1 VEYSE
6 EILTQWHQWYS
17 DTSDSDEEDFQS
29 DGSRTNELACSSS
42 IRYVSDQSSST
53 STNNSS
59 DEDYRENMGMASRNR
74 GRTKGYGKGKKKA
87 KPDVAQATPI
97 APPPLI
103 STLPGVKEPKVIRS
117 NPPSLTTVPPKKPS
131 NVVLPKQA
139 SKPVPP
145 LARGSDQPVQYYQ
158 VPLQSIPPQLVS
170 LQVMGG
176 AQPSFATLLTNAGG
190 NTTNMAGLYGSGTII
205 SPIKG
210 TLPAKAFISNTGK
223 GFSTGGTTTKSAS
236 SSKGSTVGSSKTGNI
251 IFVQQQPQRVSVIMN
266 PRNIVLAPPTS
277 SGHLTQLDGPISK
290 KGKKRKS
297 PDELNEEFE
306 KTCQQAAEKSSMK
319 KLKRKKTSN
328 EEDDEG
334 QGTGTD
340 GGSFTCPKCNRTF
353 QSHSVLKVHM
363 EMTHLTIS
371 TEATIAERAP
381 HWRQIIKKHK
391 ATFCEK
397 CLDYKA
403 KSVAAISYHF
413 ERCGRKETLTFPCT
427 QCDKVYTSKPGLD
440 YHIRV
445 IHNDD
450 KEILAKE
457 KDDKIKDE
465 SPLMDNTTPRKAA
478 KKATN
483 QIQQLVIDSD
493 AEDPT
498 HSNMDASNDDQS
510 KSYDEKSLRK
520 LFKSK
525 STVECPKGCG
535 GVYKSYVGLKYHME
549 HGHNNVQKTYYCPH
563 CKYIGIGE
571 KRIMNHLQ
579 KRHSKNIDN
588 LDDLEHVVMRP
599 DNSNDDGGGNETKKS
614 PKKKSPRKVISKK
627 NAIGHDKV
635 LSMITSDKD
644 GSFTCPKCNRTF
656 PSRSGLRDHMEMTHL
671 TISTE
676 ATIAERAPHWRQI
689 IKKHKATFCEK
700 CLDYK
705 AKSVAAISYHFERCG
720 RKETLTFPCT
730 QCDKVYTSKPGLD
743 YHIRVIHN
751 DDKEILAKEK
761 DDKIKD
767 ESPLMD
773 NTTPRKAAKKATNQ
787 IQQLVID
794 SDAEDPTH
802 SNMDASNDDQSKSYD
817 EKSLRKLFK
826 SKSTVECPKGCG
838 GVYKSYGGL
847 KYHLEHGHN
856 LKNTYHCPHCNY
868 TGVGKKRL
876 TIHLQKRHNKNVD
889 NPDDLEYEVTMPDDG
904 DGEDDDDSSG
914 DEEDDSGTDGSE
926 EEMITSEAKR
936 PKTKSLHTFQ
946 IFGTANYTNMYKAVK
961 SRIHVNSGTLYSNWK
976 PLASDYRL
984 ITGSELDSYLP
995 IKKESMKHSCN
1006 SDNPPLPSLPLF
1018 AYSPDEQMA
1027 YVGGPVWAM
1036 DWLPCRQGSLRSYV
1050 AMATYRSYNETHDM
1064 MDVLV
1069 HKGLIQI
1076 WSFEM
1081 IDNGEPPIA
1090 SLCYCIA
1097 HNWGCIRDMK
1107 WCHQGPSS
1115 EPLTNNGGED
1125 ENILTHLGLL
1135 AVACS
1140 DGGVKIL
1147 SLPDPDDLEKSF
1159 NKPTAA
1165 KPLVVAMTKVT
1176 AILKPGSSLSLD
1188 NNFGPSMCLQW
1199 SVNYDKIAAGFSNG
1213 IVAIWHLESPLLSSL
1228 LLRCPDPD
1236 PVMFPIIQLSGHK
1249 GPVRCIAWSGYDSNF
1264 MFTGG
1269 NDKRGLLWD
1278 IRQSQAPIQKT
1289 ERIGIITK
1297 AIWPLVWPAV
1307 FIIEDSAA
1315 NRQCTHLLTFSN
1327 AGCISM
1333 SLTRDNIPVSS
1344 FAYSDERD
1352 KLLIGNFMGDIS
1364 CITMLPSVYNPLTK
1378 NRVRP
1383 SKFLLKAKLNPICIE
1398 EKQEGTDRV
1407 TYGVDEMTG
1416 VLQTYQVVFDY
1427 DNSNIQTTKQAYY
1440 SDIIPLTAVTQ
1451 CLWCPDNTKWFV
1463 CTFNNGFVK
1472 FIKE

>member
-535 GVYKSYVGLKYHME
+535 GVYKSY
-549 HGHNNVQKTYYCPH
+549 
-563 CKYIGIGE
+563 
-571 KRIMNHLQ
+571 
-579 KRHSKNIDN
+579 
-588 LDDLEHVVMRP
+588 
-599 DNSNDDGGGNETKKS
+599 
-614 PKKKSPRKVISKK
+614 
-627 NAIGHDKV
+627 
-635 LSMITSDKD
+635 
-644 GSFTCPKCNRTF
+644 
-656 PSRSGLRDHMEMTHL
+656 
-671 TISTE
+671 
-676 ATIAERAPHWRQI
+676 
-689 IKKHKATFCEK
+689 
-700 CLDYK
+700 
-705 AKSVAAISYHFERCG
+705 
-720 RKETLTFPCT
+720 
-730 QCDKVYTSKPGLD
+730 
-743 YHIRVIHN
+743 
-751 DDKEILAKEK
+751 
-761 DDKIKD
+761 
-767 ESPLMD
+767 
-773 NTTPRKAAKKATNQ
+773 
-787 IQQLVID
+787 
-794 SDAEDPTH
+794 
-802 SNMDASNDDQSKSYD
+802 
-817 EKSLRKLFK
+817 
-826 SKSTVECPKGCG
+826 
-838 GVYKSYGGL
+838 GGL

-904 DGEDDDDSSG
+904 DDDEDDSSG

-946 IFGTANYTNMYKAVK
+946 IFGTANYTNMYKAVY
-961 SRIHVNSGTLYSNWK
+961 VN
-976 PLASDYRL
+976 D
-984 ITGSELDSYLP
+984 I
-995 IKKESMKHSCN
+995 I
-1006 SDNPPLPSLPLF
+1006 
-1018 AYSPDEQMA
+1018 
-1027 YVGGPVWAM
+1027 
-1036 DWLPCRQGSLRSYV
+1036 
-1050 AMATYRSYNETHDM
+1050 
-1064 MDVLV
+1064 
-1069 HKGLIQI
+1069 
-1076 WSFEM
+1076 
-1081 IDNGEPPIA
+1081 
-1090 SLCYCIA
+1090 
-1097 HNWGCIRDMK
+1097 
-1107 WCHQGPSS
+1107 
-1115 EPLTNNGGED
+1115 
-1125 ENILTHLGLL
+1125 
-1135 AVACS
+1135 
-1140 DGGVKIL
+1140 
-1147 SLPDPDDLEKSF
+1147 
-1159 NKPTAA
+1159 
-1165 KPLVVAMTKVT
+1165 MT
-1176 AILKPGSSLSLD
+1176 SLSLLL
-1188 NNFGPSMCLQW
+1188 F
-1199 SVNYDKIAAGFSNG
+1199 
-1213 IVAIWHLESPLLSSL
+1213 LE
-1228 LLRCPDPD
+1228 R
-1236 PVMFPIIQLSGHK
+1236 V
-1249 GPVRCIAWSGYDSNF
+1249 
-1264 MFTGG
+1264 
-1269 NDKRGLLWD
+1269 
-1278 IRQSQAPIQKT
+1278 
-1289 ERIGIITK
+1289 
-1297 AIWPLVWPAV
+1297 
-1307 FIIEDSAA
+1307 
-1315 NRQCTHLLTFSN
+1315 
-1327 AGCISM
+1327 
-1333 SLTRDNIPVSS
+1333 
-1344 FAYSDERD
+1344 
-1352 KLLIGNFMGDIS
+1352 
-1364 CITMLPSVYNPLTK
+1364 VY
-1378 NRVRP
+1378 
-1383 SKFLLKAKLNPICIE
+1383 
-1398 EKQEGTDRV
+1398 
-1407 TYGVDEMTG
+1407 M
-1416 VLQTYQVVFDY
+1416 
-1427 DNSNIQTTKQAYY
+1427 
-1440 SDIIPLTAVTQ
+1440 
-1451 CLWCPDNTKWFV
+1451 
-1463 CTFNNGFVK
+1463 
-1472 FIKE
+1472 